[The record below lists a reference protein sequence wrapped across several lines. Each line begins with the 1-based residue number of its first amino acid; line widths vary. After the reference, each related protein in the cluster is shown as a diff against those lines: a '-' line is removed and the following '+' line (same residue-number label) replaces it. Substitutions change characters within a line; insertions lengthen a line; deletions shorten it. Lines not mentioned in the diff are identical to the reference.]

1 MNYIDYIKT
10 RLKIISDSKL
20 LEFPETDEMIQ
31 RKVVTE
37 ERRQKRKKIQVAKRK
52 GRIDHRTGRPGKA
65 K

>member
-1 MNYIDYIKT
+1 MKYIDYIKT

-37 ERRQKRKKIQVAKRK
+37 QRRQKRKKIQVAKRK
-52 GRIDHRTGRPGKA
+52 GLQIREQLPVNSK
-65 K
+65 

>member
-1 MNYIDYIKT
+1 M
-10 RLKIISDSKL
+10 KIISDSKL

-37 ERRQKRKKIQVAKRK
+37 QRRQKRKKIQVAKRK